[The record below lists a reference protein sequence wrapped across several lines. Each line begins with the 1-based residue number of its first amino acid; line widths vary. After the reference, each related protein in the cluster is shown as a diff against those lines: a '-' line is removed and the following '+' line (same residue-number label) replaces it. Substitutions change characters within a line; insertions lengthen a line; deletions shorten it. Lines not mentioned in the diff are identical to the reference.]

1 MNTVG
6 IRWFSMYNCSIQIVS
21 SGIAPVTEQKAMCM
35 LESLKAFPILKGTRG
50 DKSINFEA
58 LCRLISRASQFA
70 CENTMQELDLNPV
83 FCTEKDVFA
92 GDAQILIDD

>member
-70 CENTMQELDLNPV
+70 CEYNVQELDLNPV
-83 FCTEKDVFA
+83 FCTEEDAFA
-92 GDAQILIDD
+92 GNARILIDD